1 MTIKLRIL
9 LFVLALELAGY
20 GILLAHNHQTS
31 AQALTDARSKQIEAL
46 FAANLS
52 RIDAQTD
59 LMERSAR
66 DLAVVGQHLY
76 RGRQAALELQ
86 PDAGSQ
92 MLLQQYFAAFPS
104 AIGGG
109 LWFEPFAFDP
119 ERRLFGPYAYRDGAQ
134 VVFSWELNSEDY
146 NYPQQSWYLHALP
159 ADWPRS
165 QARPKSVYWTE
176 PYFDEAGSKA
186 LMMTVDALMQ
196 DDRGELIGMA
206 TVDWSMEAMRRFVSD
221 MRVTSGSASFLIDRQ
236 SGHFVNFSPDPAQV
250 MRPVTGLDWAAR
262 ALNEADSGKVGRITP
277 VLVGGEPHI
286 ALFMA
291 SKIGL
296 VFGMLVPLHEI
307 NAELQTMLR
316 AKLLVGLLISLA
328 FILLMMLALNV
339 LFRPFNRILRAITQ
353 SIAHDP
359 ASGRLKLSPLR
370 SNRRNEFTPI
380 ISALNEVYEEVEA
393 YTERLDTARRA
404 LEERQ
409 AEIHQLNSTLEA
421 KVEERTSELETRHE
435 QLSST
440 IDELRSAQAQLVEA
454 EKHLALNR
462 LVTGV
467 AHEINSPLGV
477 AVTAQSLLEFK
488 LSQFRQRYQAQTLKR
503 SDLEGFIDVCGET
516 LDLLGN
522 NLGRVSE
529 QVRSFRQISV
539 DQSRELRR
547 RFDVADYLRD
557 VLLNIAGQLKRQG
570 HDAVLDCPEHLMI
583 DSYPGAFSQ
592 IISQLIG
599 NSLVHGFAGIRQGR
613 IQISV
618 SAETNGIRLIY
629 ADNGVG
635 IAENQLS
642 QVFDPFFTTR
652 RSQGS
657 SGLGLHLVY
666 SLVSQRLHGQ
676 VRCESRPGHGVR
688 FVFELPELPPEASE
702 TARPASDQSLTSDP
716 TLGSTFHL
724 SG

>member
-31 AQALTDARSKQIEAL
+31 AQALSDARSKQIEAL

-59 LMERSAR
+59 LMERSAG

-76 RGRQAALELQ
+76 RRRQAALALDS
-86 PDAGSQ
+86 DAGSE

-119 ERRLFGPYAYRDGAQ
+119 ERRLFGPYAYRDGGK
-134 VVFSWELNSEDY
+134 VVFSWELSSEDY

-165 QARPKSVYWTE
+165 RARPKSVYWTK
-176 PYFDEAGSKA
+176 PYYDEAGSKA
-186 LMMTVDALMQ
+186 LMMTVDALMH
-196 DDRGELIGMA
+196 DDQGGLIGMA
-206 TVDWSMEAMRRFVSD
+206 TVDWSMEGMRRLVAD
-221 MRVTSGSASFLIDRQ
+221 MRVTDSAGSFLIDRQ
-236 SGHFVNFSPDPAQV
+236 SGYFVNFSPDPAKIMQ
-250 MRPVTGLDWAAR
+250 PATDLDWAAS
-262 ALNEADSGKVGRITP
+262 ALSKADSGKVGRISP
-277 VLVGGEPHI
+277 VLIAGEPHV

-296 VFGMLVPLHEI
+296 VFGMLVPIKEL
-307 NAELQTMLR
+307 NAELQAMLQS
-316 AKLLVGLLISLA
+316 KLLVGLLISLA
-328 FILLMMLALNV
+328 FILLVVIALNV
-339 LFRPFNRILRAITQ
+339 LFQPFNRILRAITQ
-353 SIAHDP
+353 SIDHDP
-359 ASGRLKLSPLR
+359 VSGRLKLSPLR
-370 SNRRNEFTPI
+370 PGRRNEFTPI
-380 ISALNEVYEEVEA
+380 ISALNEVYEEVDA
-393 YTERLDTARRA
+393 YTQRLDAARRT

-409 AEIHQLNSTLEA
+409 GEIHQLNATLEA
-421 KVEERTSELETRHE
+421 KVEERTAELETRHQ

-462 LVTGV
+462 LVSGV

-477 AVTAQSLLEFK
+477 AVTTQSLLEFK
-488 LSQFRQRYQAQTLKR
+488 LAQFRQRYEAQTLKR
-503 SDLEGFIDVCGET
+503 SDLEEFISVCSET
-516 LDLLGN
+516 LALLGN

-529 QVRSFRQISV
+529 QVRSFRQISI

-557 VLLNIAGQLKRQG
+557 VLLNLAGELKRQG
-570 HDAVLDCPEHLMI
+570 HEAVLDCPTHLLI
-583 DSYPGAFSQ
+583 DSYPGALSQ

-599 NSLVHGFAGIRQGR
+599 NSLVHGFVGVSHGR

-618 SAETNGIRLIY
+618 SAEQGGIRLIY
-629 ADNGVG
+629 TDNGVG
-635 IAENQLS
+635 IAENQIG

-666 SLVSQRLHGQ
+666 SLVSQRLHGR
-676 VRCESRPGHGVR
+676 VHCESRPGHGVR
-688 FVFELPELPPEASE
+688 FVFYLPNLPSEPNASDGQPV
-702 TARPASDQSLTSDP
+702 PASSSDP
-716 TLGSTFHL
+716 ERIEL